1 MVRGSL
7 LIGFVW
13 SVIACGGGS
22 DPAPVVP
29 DAALEGFQG
38 PDLDCPGDPSCATA
52 GDGVLSVGAAK
63 RDYTPRDFETYTDE
77 NADREWQSDE
87 PYDDKNGNGK
97 FDGVWLFGG
106 GRAAI
111 AVKTE
116 IEARALAFRQGD
128 TTAVILYIDSV
139 GMTAYDM
146 DLIRAHPLLA
156 GLDIDHI
163 IIGATHAHDTPDTIG
178 LWGPSATVTGRQ
190 PFVLTAMYDAAAAAI
205 KEAVETAQPA
215 NMVIASVPL
224 INDPANPL
232 GLTDD
237 WNKDIRDP
245 VIFDPTLTIAR
256 FVRVS
261 DPTATIGTLVNW
273 ADHPEVSHFS
283 DTDSSEI
290 TAHYPHWL
298 RDHVEQGVLATE
310 SKYAATDLPG
320 LGGIT
325 VFVQG
330 ALGGQIG
337 SIRGTHPL
345 GPDGTP
351 VTVESHLMEEA
362 IGTNAAAKALT
373 ALATTGEQ
381 VSDLPLSVTT
391 APYNARID
399 NIYFHVAFLISLLAP
414 HPLVGYDPDEPIDVG
429 NLPWIPIRST
439 YLQIGPLGL
448 VTVPGELHPELWVGG
463 YDGAWSW
470 GYPMM
475 DTTKAN
481 APNLADAPAPPYMR
495 DLVLAH
501 PGVKY
506 PIVAGLAEDYVG
518 YIVPAYNYAL
528 DPTDPYLVEAEGDHY
543 EEVYSLGP
551 LVEQHAIHPI
561 LELLQYRR

>member
-7 LIGFVW
+7 LFVLF
-13 SVIACGGGS
+13 SCLIACGSS
-22 DPAPVVP
+22 DPAPVIP
-29 DAALEGFQG
+29 DAQLEGFQG
-38 PDLDCPGDPSCATA
+38 TDLDCPGDPSCVTA

-63 RDYTPRDFETYTDE
+63 RNYTPRDFETYTDE
-77 NADREWQSDE
+77 NGDREWQSDE

-116 IEARALAFRQGD
+116 IEARALAFKQGD
-128 TTAVILYIDSV
+128 TTVVILYVDSV
-139 GMTAYDM
+139 GMTSGDM
-146 DLIRAHPLLA
+146 DMIRAHPLLA
-156 GLDIDHI
+156 GVDVDHI

-190 PFVLTAMYDAAAAAI
+190 PFVLTAMYDASAAAI
-205 KEAVETAQPA
+205 KEAIETAQPA
-215 NMVIASVPL
+215 NMVIASTKL
-224 INDPANPL
+224 INDPANPVS
-232 GLTDD
+232 LTDD
-237 WNKDIRDP
+237 FNKDIRDP

-256 FVRVS
+256 FVKVS
-261 DPTATIGTLVNW
+261 DPAVTIGTLVNW

-298 RDHVEQGVLATE
+298 RDHVEQGVLKTE

-320 LGGIT
+320 IGGIT

-337 SIRGTHPL
+337 SIRGTHPP
-345 GPDGTP
+345 GADGTP
-351 VTVESHLMEEA
+351 VTVEGHIMEEA
-362 IGTNAAAKALT
+362 LGTNAAAKALT
-373 ALATTGEQ
+373 ALATTGES
-381 VSDLPLSVTT
+381 VSELPLSIKT
-391 APYNARID
+391 AAYNARID
-399 NIYFHVAFLISLLAP
+399 NIYFHVAFIIKLLGP
-414 HPLVGYDPDEPIDVG
+414 HPLIGYNPDEPIDVG
-429 NLPWIPIRST
+429 NLPWLPVRST

-463 YDGAWSW
+463 YDGSWSW
-470 GYPMM
+470 GWPML
-475 DTTKAN
+475 DATKIN
-481 APNLADAPAPPYMR
+481 APNMADAPQPPYMR

-501 PGVKY
+501 TGVKY
-506 PIVAGLAEDYVG
+506 PVVAGLAEDYVG

-528 DPTDPYLVEAEGDHY
+528 DPNDPYLVEAEGDHY

-551 LVEQHAIHPI
+551 QVEQHAIHPI
-561 LELLQYRR
+561 LELLKYRR